1 MAMYAGTPAF
11 PSKNRFVIMSRYRP
25 IAPKPLA
32 PRPEA
37 GTDPS
42 GPQTSSSLS
51 LEKGS
56 SKKLTEAKGGR
67 SRKRQTDYSSAST
80 TRHAKKASVA
90 TAPDKGRKGTTTTN
104 KASET
109 ARSKRNES
117 GFPRNV
123 KLEVPVVELTP
134 ILSDT
139 VAPVFG
145 PGGFQ
150 RFNESTVTKS
160 SSECLRG
167 NLMPLPYASASNGAE
182 SEVCSGEDVAESRR
196 TDVVTLS
203 LLPENPLHGPSS
215 SPSESS
221 FVSSSNAQKSK
232 SSSLPSSSAH
242 GLRIDC
248 NDGGGGV
255 INQVVVADTKLTMLS
270 IGEEQQLEEEECR
283 YPTRNKGLKNNN
295 PKKFEDMPVVTD
307 NFGPVAARGFVEQV
321 MSESRTTHAPSYCP
335 ARSDTRQAPN
345 GPVVDW
351 YYLDQVYA
359 TSSDAVMLTD
369 EHNRILWSNLA
380 FQRAA
385 TEKTSGKM
393 QSTGPHIDPLGI
405 PTQLAVLTFQ
415 PRYSAAKCKAVLW
428 GFLKKFIFQEVRPCF
443 SDSKGLG
450 ELMFQAQ
457 LHEQSQD
464 SRTVSFDASMALKHI
479 VAYEGDLS
487 LGLSP
492 HKVIAPQPVQAVGS
506 TIRLECITKVNQLA
520 SPITGTVEAFQDQ
533 LEKLLL
539 PSVITDVTHKVCWV
553 NTAYKQMVGQA
564 ECAWLSPRVGGNLE
578 LEVHLHNG
586 LAGDVSI
593 VFAGEQP
600 PVDAA
605 EFSCH
610 VHVQWTKNGGKNST
624 SVIPTDVIR
633 LDAGSSGPFFVWK
646 FNIFN
651 GWQPLGI

>member
-1 MAMYAGTPAF
+1 MSRANQGGCCIAMYAGTPAF
-11 PSKNRFVIMSRYRP
+11 PSRNRYVIMSRYRP

-51 LEKGS
+51 LDKGS

-67 SRKRQTDYSSAST
+67 CRKRQIDYSSAST

-104 KASET
+104 KASVT

-117 GFPRNV
+117 GFSRNV

-134 ILSDT
+134 ILSEI

-145 PGGFQ
+145 PGGLQ

-167 NLMPLPYASASNGAE
+167 NLMPLPYASASYGAE

-215 SPSESS
+215 SPSDSS
-221 FVSSSNAQKSK
+221 FVSSSNAQISK

-270 IGEEQQLEEEECR
+270 RGEEQQLEEEECR
-283 YPTRNKGLKNNN
+283 DPTRNKGLKNNN

-321 MSESRTTHAPSYCP
+321 MSGSRTTHAPSHCP

-380 FQRAA
+380 FQIAA

-393 QSTGPHIDPLGI
+393 QVSLLINKCFRGCIVTLP
-405 PTQLAVLTFQ
+405 VSCLT
-415 PRYSAAKCKAVLW
+415 
-428 GFLKKFIFQEVRPCF
+428 
-443 SDSKGLG
+443 
-450 ELMFQAQ
+450 
-457 LHEQSQD
+457 
-464 SRTVSFDASMALKHI
+464 
-479 VAYEGDLS
+479 
-487 LGLSP
+487 
-492 HKVIAPQPVQAVGS
+492 
-506 TIRLECITKVNQLA
+506 
-520 SPITGTVEAFQDQ
+520 
-533 LEKLLL
+533 LL
-539 PSVITDVTHKVCWV
+539 I
-553 NTAYKQMVGQA
+553 
-564 ECAWLSPRVGGNLE
+564 
-578 LEVHLHNG
+578 
-586 LAGDVSI
+586 
-593 VFAGEQP
+593 
-600 PVDAA
+600 
-605 EFSCH
+605 
-610 VHVQWTKNGGKNST
+610 
-624 SVIPTDVIR
+624 
-633 LDAGSSGPFFVWK
+633 
-646 FNIFN
+646 
-651 GWQPLGI
+651 

>member
-1 MAMYAGTPAF
+1 MSRANQGGCCIAMYAGTPAF
-11 PSKNRFVIMSRYRP
+11 PSKNRYVIMSKYRP

-51 LEKGS
+51 LDRGS

-104 KASET
+104 KASVT

-117 GFPRNV
+117 GFPRDV

-134 ILSDT
+134 ILSDI

-145 PGGFQ
+145 PGGLQ

-167 NLMPLPYASASNGAE
+167 NLMPLPYASASYGAE

-215 SPSESS
+215 SPSDSS

-232 SSSLPSSSAH
+232 PSSLPSSSAH

-255 INQVVVADTKLTMLS
+255 INQVVADTKLTMLS
-270 IGEEQQLEEEECR
+270 RGEEQQLEEEECR
-283 YPTRNKGLKNNN
+283 DPTRNKGLKNN
-295 PKKFEDMPVVTD
+295 
-307 NFGPVAARGFVEQV
+307 FGAVAARGFVEQV
-321 MSESRTTHAPSYCP
+321 MSGSRTTHAPSHCP

-359 TSSDAVMLTD
+359 TASDAVMLTD

-380 FQRAA
+380 FQTAA

-393 QSTGPHIDPLGI
+393 QVSLLIN
-405 PTQLAVLTFQ
+405 
-415 PRYSAAKCKAVLW
+415 KCFR
-428 GFLKKFIFQEVRPCF
+428 G
-443 SDSKGLG
+443 
-450 ELMFQAQ
+450 
-457 LHEQSQD
+457 
-464 SRTVSFDASMALKHI
+464 
-479 VAYEGDLS
+479 
-487 LGLSP
+487 
-492 HKVIAPQPVQAVGS
+492 
-506 TIRLECITKVNQLA
+506 
-520 SPITGTVEAFQDQ
+520 
-533 LEKLLL
+533 
-539 PSVITDVTHKVCWV
+539 
-553 NTAYKQMVGQA
+553 
-564 ECAWLSPRVGGNLE
+564 
-578 LEVHLHNG
+578 
-586 LAGDVSI
+586 SI
-593 VFAGEQP
+593 VTL
-600 PVDAA
+600 PV
-605 EFSCH
+605 SCLSTH
-610 VHVQWTKNGGKNST
+610 LRNST
-624 SVIPTDVIR
+624 LFLHWIYSPG
-633 LDAGSSGPFFVWK
+633 GSC
-646 FNIFN
+646 
-651 GWQPLGI
+651 